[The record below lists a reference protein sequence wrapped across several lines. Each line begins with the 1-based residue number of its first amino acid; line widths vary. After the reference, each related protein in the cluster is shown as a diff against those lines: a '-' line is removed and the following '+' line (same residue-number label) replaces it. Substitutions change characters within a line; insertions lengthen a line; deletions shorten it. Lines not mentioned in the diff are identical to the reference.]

1 MELLI
6 NNYQEYR
13 NKLKNYPHNSD
24 KMCNDFLFCFE
35 ELVNENSTLKNEKI
49 TLKGLAYLVM
59 IKLTVIFREN
69 IYQSSKKIIKK
80 IIKKIT

>member
-35 ELVNENSTLKNEKI
+35 ELVKENSTLKNEK
-49 TLKGLAYLVM
+49 TTFKGLAYLVM